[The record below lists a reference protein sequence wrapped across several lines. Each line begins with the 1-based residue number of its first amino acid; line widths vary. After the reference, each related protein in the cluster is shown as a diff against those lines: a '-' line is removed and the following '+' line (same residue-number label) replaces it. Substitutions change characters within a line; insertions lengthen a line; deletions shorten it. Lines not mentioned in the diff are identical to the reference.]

1 MHAGDIFELLRDGRP
16 WTRAELADATGLA
29 RSTIAAR
36 IDVLMRLELVAP
48 FGGARSTGGRP
59 PALFALNPAA
69 RVVVGVDVGATHV
82 RAAMADLSG
91 DILGEVSTSLDI
103 AEGPEVVLGWV
114 STTVRALLK
123 AQRRPVKHLAA
134 IGMGLPGPVEH
145 ATGRPISPPIMPG
158 WDRYD
163 VPGRLQR
170 EYAVPVLVDN
180 DVNIMALGE
189 QQVHLTD
196 VDDLV
201 LIKVATGIGSGI
213 ISGGRLQRGAT
224 GVAGDLGH
232 VRVPGADD
240 VTCRCGNTGCL
251 EAVAAGPA
259 LAARIRAGGGTAQD
273 GQDVVDLVRGGDALA
288 IAAVRQA
295 GRDIGDVVAAMVNLI
310 NPSVVVIGGQMAQAG
325 EHLLAGIRETV
336 YHRSLPLATEHL
348 RIVPSRAGAEAGVLG
363 ASVMAIEHVLSP
375 AAIEAASLALT
386 AG

>member
-69 RVVVGVDVGATHV
+69 KVVVGVDVGATHV
-82 RAAMADLSG
+82 RAALADLSG
-91 DILGEVSTSLDI
+91 EILGEVGESLDV

-114 STTVRALLK
+114 SSTVRSLLK

-134 IGMGLPGPVEH
+134 IGIGLPGPVEH

-201 LIKVATGIGSGI
+201 LVKVATGIGSGI

-232 VRVPGADD
+232 VRVIGADD

-259 LAARIRAGGGTAQD
+259 LAAKIRGPAAARPTTA
-273 GQDVVDLVRGGDALA
+273 RTSSTWS
-288 IAAVRQA
+288 AA
-295 GRDIGDVVAAMVNLI
+295 
-310 NPSVVVIGGQMAQAG
+310 
-325 EHLLAGIRETV
+325 
-336 YHRSLPLATEHL
+336 AT
-348 RIVPSRAGAEAGVLG
+348 PSRSRRCAR
-363 ASVMAIEHVLSP
+363 P
-375 AAIEAASLALT
+375 AATSATWSPRWST
-386 AG
+386 

>member
-59 PALFALNPAA
+59 PALFALNPAGQGRGRRRRRRHA
-69 RVVVGVDVGATHV
+69 RPRRHG
-82 RAAMADLSG
+82 RP
-91 DILGEVSTSLDI
+91 LGRRSWARSATSLDI

-134 IGMGLPGPVEH
+134 IGIGLPGPVEH

-201 LIKVATGIGSGI
+201 LDQ
-213 ISGGRLQRGAT
+213 GRHRHR
-224 GVAGDLGH
+224 LGH
-232 VRVPGADD
+232 
-240 VTCRCGNTGCL
+240 
-251 EAVAAGPA
+251 
-259 LAARIRAGGGTAQD
+259 
-273 GQDVVDLVRGGDALA
+273 
-288 IAAVRQA
+288 
-295 GRDIGDVVAAMVNLI
+295 
-310 NPSVVVIGGQMAQAG
+310 
-325 EHLLAGIRETV
+325 
-336 YHRSLPLATEHL
+336 HL
-348 RIVPSRAGAEAGVLG
+348 RR
-363 ASVMAIEHVLSP
+363 P
-375 AAIEAASLALT
+375 APARRHRRGRRPRPRPRRPAPT
-386 AG
+386 T

>member
-48 FGGARSTGGRP
+48 FGDARSTGGRP

-91 DILGEVSTSLDI
+91 DILGEVSASMDI

-114 STTVRALLK
+114 SSTVRALLK
-123 AQRRPVKHLAA
+123 GQRRPVKHLAA

-196 VDDLV
+196 VADLV

-259 LAARIRAGGGTAQD
+259 LAAQIRAGGGTAQD
-273 GQDVVDLVRGGDALA
+273 GQDVVDLVRAGDAVA
-288 IAAVRQA
+288 VDVVRQA
-295 GRDIGDVVAAMVNLI
+295 GRDIGEVLTACVSLV
-310 NPSVVVIGGQMAQAG
+310 NPSVVAIGGSMARAG
-325 EHLLAGIRETV
+325 EHLIAGVREVV
-336 YHRSLPLATEHL
+336 YTRSMPLATEHL
-348 RIVPSRAGAEAGVLG
+348 SIVQSSVAENAGVVG
-363 ASVMAIEHVLSP
+363 AGMLAIEYALSP
-375 AAIEAASLALT
+375 EAFHSLA
-386 AG
+386 G

>member
-82 RAAMADLSG
+82 RAAHG
-91 DILGEVSTSLDI
+91 RPLGRHPGRGQRAAWTSPR
-103 AEGPEVVLGWV
+103 GPRSSSAGS

-189 QQVHLTD
+189 
-196 VDDLV
+196 
-201 LIKVATGIGSGI
+201 
-213 ISGGRLQRGAT
+213 R
-224 GVAGDLGH
+224 
-232 VRVPGADD
+232 
-240 VTCRCGNTGCL
+240 RCT
-251 EAVAAGPA
+251 
-259 LAARIRAGGGTAQD
+259 
-273 GQDVVDLVRGGDALA
+273 
-288 IAAVRQA
+288 
-295 GRDIGDVVAAMVNLI
+295 
-310 NPSVVVIGGQMAQAG
+310 
-325 EHLLAGIRETV
+325 
-336 YHRSLPLATEHL
+336 
-348 RIVPSRAGAEAGVLG
+348 
-363 ASVMAIEHVLSP
+363 
-375 AAIEAASLALT
+375 
-386 AG
+386 